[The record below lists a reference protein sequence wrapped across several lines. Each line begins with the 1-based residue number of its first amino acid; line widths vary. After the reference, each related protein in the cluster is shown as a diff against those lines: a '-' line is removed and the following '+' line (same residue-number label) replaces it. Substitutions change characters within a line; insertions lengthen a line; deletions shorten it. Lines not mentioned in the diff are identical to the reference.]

1 MEIILASKSPRR
13 KKILEKCGIKNF
25 KIEFCEDKEIF
36 NIKKD
41 IEVSIE
47 EVAKHKV
54 DSVAKK
60 FDKTE
65 DICVIGGDT
74 IVYLDNKIIGKPQ
87 NRQDA
92 FNILNKLS
100 SREHIVLSG
109 LCVLIRRNQ
118 KTKYYTRHCESL
130 VKFRQISIEEIE
142 KYLNNASY
150 MDKAGAYSIQNKEY
164 NFVENI
170 KGSYYNVVGL
180 PIEILQEI
188 LEKENIK

>member
-1 MEIILASKSPRR
+1 MDIILASKSPRR
-13 KKILEKCGIKNF
+13 KEILEKCGIKNF
-25 KIEFCEDKEIF
+25 KIEVCEDEEIF

-41 IEVSIE
+41 IKESIE

-54 DSVAKK
+54 DSVVKK
-60 FDKTE
+60 FNKTE

-87 NRQDA
+87 NKEDA
-92 FNILNKLS
+92 FYILLQLS
-100 SREHIVLSG
+100 GREHIVLSG
-109 LCVLIRRNQ
+109 LCVFIRKNQ

-130 VKFRQISIEEIE
+130 VKFRQLSKEEIE
-142 KYLNNASY
+142 KYLNNSSY
-150 MDKAGAYSIQNKEY
+150 MDKAGAYSIQNEEY